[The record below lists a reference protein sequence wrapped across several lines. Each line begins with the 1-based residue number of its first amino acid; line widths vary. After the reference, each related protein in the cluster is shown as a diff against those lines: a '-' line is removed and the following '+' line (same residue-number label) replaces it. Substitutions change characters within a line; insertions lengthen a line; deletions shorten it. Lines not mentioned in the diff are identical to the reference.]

1 VKEKTNNEN
10 RELVPNPE
18 GKTKD
23 NVSVIDKESNCNFDK
38 LLSDPKTPKLAKEI
52 FNNDS
57 QYSEEP
63 LTYFEYLKSSDIKT
77 REFYFRVLT
86 NSYKNAD
93 GAYAEG
99 IGNLGKEFVEN
110 NPQEFATF
118 FENKTCFD
126 DNDLKIWAK
135 IALLEFE
142 IIDEYIETGQGEP
155 LVNVYCKK
163 LTKNSEKYSITQKE
177 TIKKFCDLLKNEWS
191 EFLKHT
197 ES

>member
-1 VKEKTNNEN
+1 MYIPDCKPCKFNVFSIEKGSSVEKTF
-10 RELVPNPE
+10 LPFKS
-18 GKTKD
+18 KT
-23 NVSVIDKESNCNFDK
+23 STLTK
-38 LLSDPKTPKLAKEI
+38 LEWLAKEI

-142 IIDEYIETGQGEP
+142 IIDEYIGIF
-155 LVNVYCKK
+155 Y
-163 LTKNSEKYSITQKE
+163 
-177 TIKKFCDLLKNEWS
+177 LLL
-191 EFLKHT
+191 F
-197 ES
+197 